1 MWRGS
6 SAERHHRGTASKLKR
21 FYVASS
27 FKNVENVRY
36 IAQNLESKGYV
47 NTCDWTGIAGTNGKN
62 TLTLDDL
69 REIGQKERDGLLEAD
84 VVVILLPA
92 GKSAHVEIGIAI
104 GQAKR
109 ILLHSPDAAIDNI
122 ETTSTFYHLP
132 EVEKCYGTLDELLEE
147 ITG

>member
-1 MWRGS
+1 M
-6 SAERHHRGTASKLKR
+6 KR

-36 IAQNLESKGYV
+36 VAQSLESKGNL
-47 NTCDWTGIAGTNGKN
+47 NTYDWTGIEGASDGS
-62 TLTLDDL
+62 TLTLEDL
-69 REIGQKERDGLLEAD
+69 GHIGQKERDGLLKAD
-84 VVVILLPA
+84 VVVILLPG
-92 GKSAHVEIGIAI
+92 GKSAHVEMGIAI

-109 ILLHSPDAAIDNI
+109 IFLHSPDAAIDNI

-147 ITG
+147 ITGEELAVPGP